1 MQKLLIVIILLF
13 MSPFIW
19 AQQGSKKQEQTVV
32 YTCVMHPEVQMSKPG
47 NCPTCGM
54 KLVGKK

>member
-1 MQKLLIVIILLF
+1 